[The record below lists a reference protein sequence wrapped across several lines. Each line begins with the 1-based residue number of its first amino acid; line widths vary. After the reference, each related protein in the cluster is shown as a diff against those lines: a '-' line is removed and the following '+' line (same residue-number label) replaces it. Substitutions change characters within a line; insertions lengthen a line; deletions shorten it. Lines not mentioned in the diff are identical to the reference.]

1 MVNFVHLR
9 SRPRYRMGYRTAPGQ
24 RGGAIRR
31 ALWSHHGA
39 PWLKTRRSVA
49 APYKRVKGAMCVK
62 RTKRRG
68 RRPRARR
75 QYRPKRSL
83 SPVY

>member
-1 MVNFVHLR
+1 
-9 SRPRYRMGYRTAPGQ
+9 MGYRTAPGQ
-24 RGGAIRR
+24 RGGAIRMYGGALSR
-31 ALWSHHGA
+31 RLWSHHGA

-62 RTKRRG
+62 RMKRRA